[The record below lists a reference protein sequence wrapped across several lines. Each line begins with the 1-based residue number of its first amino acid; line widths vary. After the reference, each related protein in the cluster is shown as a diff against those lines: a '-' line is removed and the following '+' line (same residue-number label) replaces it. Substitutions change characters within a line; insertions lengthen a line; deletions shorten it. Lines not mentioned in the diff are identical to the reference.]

1 MELDDAYANA
11 AHIPGAEAF
20 PPRWAQAAQMWR
32 NREAHDDHARLDL
45 PYGRGVRERF
55 DLFLP
60 EGAPRGLVV
69 FVHGGYW
76 LKFDRSYWSHLAAGP
91 VARGWAVAMPS
102 YDLCPKVRIAQIT
115 RQVARAVDVAAGVVA
130 GPLVLT
136 GHSAGGHLVARM
148 LAPGMLEP
156 EVAARVRKVVPIS
169 PVADLRP
176 LLRTSMN
183 TDLKLDQAEAEAESP
198 VLMRERLEVPV
209 TVWVGAKERPA
220 FLDQARWL
228 SEAWGC
234 ERVVAESRHHFDV
247 IEPLEIGD
255 SGLVEVLL
263 GWFAASTGDPSGTTD
278 VSESGGK
285 TGAS

>member
-11 AHIPGAEAF
+11 AHISGAEGY
-20 PPRWAQAAQMWR
+20 PPRWAEAARLWR
-32 NREAHDDHARLDL
+32 TREAHDDHARLDL
-45 PYGRGVRERF
+45 EYGQGERERF

-60 EGAPRGLVV
+60 EATPKGLVV

-102 YDLCPKVRIAQIT
+102 YDLCPAVHIRDIT
-115 RQVARAVDVAAGVVA
+115 RQVAKAVDVAAGIVA
-130 GPLVLT
+130 GPVRLT

-148 LAPGMLEP
+148 LARGMLEG
-156 EVAARVRKVVPIS
+156 EVAARLQKVVPIS

-176 LLRTSMN
+176 LLKTSMN
-183 TDLKLDQAEAEAESP
+183 ADLKLDAAEAEAESP
-198 VLMRERLEVPV
+198 VLMRDRLDVPV
-209 TVWVGAKERPA
+209 TVWVGEDERPA

-234 ERVVAESRHHFDV
+234 ERTVAEGRHHFDV

-255 SGLVEVLL
+255 SDLVEALL
-263 GWFAASTGDPSGTTD
+263 A
-278 VSESGGK
+278 
-285 TGAS
+285 